1 MGGCAGH
8 SVPPDPLHMLLAQPG
23 NYREPPTPYPND
35 PYSVGDPP
43 YTTAQDTRE
52 KDTHTQVAHKVLMI
66 IW

>member
-35 PYSVGDPP
+35 PSSAGDPP
-43 YTTAQDTRE
+43 YMTAQDT
-52 KDTHTQVAHKVLMI
+52 Q
-66 IW
+66 